1 MITSVF
7 NADNPN
13 VPMLELAV
21 HALGDLCE
29 SLVFVGGCATGL
41 LVTSIRAQQIRVTD
55 DVDVVAKV
63 TNIVGYQRV
72 EKQLASRGFRHDTSV
87 DAPICRWRGAGTT
100 IDLMPSEPGILS
112 FHNRWYP
119 LAVTTAKLVRLPGG
133 RVISLIAPPVFLATK
148 LEAFH
153 DRGENDFLASHDL
166 EDIVTVV
173 DGRPELLEEV
183 HASPKDL
190 REYLASEF
198 NHLINTSAFLDAVPG
213 HLPGDAASQAR
224 VPELL
229 RRLRLLAV

>member
-1 MITSVF
+1 VITSVS
-7 NADNPN
+7 NPNNPN
-13 VPMLELAV
+13 VPMLEVAV

-41 LVTSIRAQQIRVTD
+41 LVTSIRAQQIRVTE

-63 TNIVGYQRV
+63 TNIVGYHRV
-72 EKQLASRGFRHDTSV
+72 EKQLANRGFRPDTSV

-119 LAVTTAKLVRLPGG
+119 LAVTMAQPVRLPSG
-133 RVISLIAPPVFLATK
+133 RIISLIAPPVFIATK

-153 DRGENDFLASHDL
+153 DRGQNDFLGSHDL

-173 DGRPELLEEV
+173 DGRLELLEEV
-183 HASPKDL
+183 QASPADL
-190 REYLASEF
+190 RAYLVSEF
-198 NHLINTSAFLDAVPG
+198 RELIGMSAFLDALPG

-224 VPELL
+224 MPELL
-229 RRLRLLAV
+229 RRVRLLAA

>member
-1 MITSVF
+1 VIAPVF

-13 VPMLELAV
+13 IPMLELAV
-21 HALGDLCE
+21 HALGDLCD

-63 TNIVGYQRV
+63 TNIVGYHRV
-72 EKQLASRGFRHDTSV
+72 EKQLTTRGFRHDTSD
-87 DAPICRWRGAGTT
+87 DAPICRWRRAGTT
-100 IDLMPSEPGILS
+100 IDLMPSEAGILS

-119 LAVTTAKLVRLPGG
+119 LAVATAQSVRLPSG
-133 RVISLIAPPVFLATK
+133 RVISLIAPPVFIATK

-153 DRGENDFLASHDL
+153 DRGERDFLGSHDL

-173 DGRPELLEEV
+173 DGRSELFDEV
-183 HASPKDL
+183 RAAPADL

-198 NHLINTSAFLDAVPG
+198 GDLIGTSAFLDALPG
-213 HLPGDAASQAR
+213 HLPGDTASQAR
-224 VPELL
+224 LPELL
-229 RRLRLLAV
+229 RRLRLLAA

>member
-1 MITSVF
+1 MTTSVF
-7 NADNPN
+7 NADDPN

-41 LVTSIRAQQIRVTD
+41 LVTSIRAQQIRVTE

-63 TNIVGYQRV
+63 TNIVGYHRI
-72 EKQLASRGFRHDTSV
+72 EKQLAIRGFRHDTSV

-119 LAVTTAKLVRLPGG
+119 LAVTTAQPLRLPSG
-133 RVISLIAPPVFLATK
+133 RIISLIAPPVFIATK
-148 LEAFH
+148 LEAFQG
-153 DRGENDFLASHDL
+153 RGENDFLGSHDI

-173 DGRPELLEEV
+173 DGRLELLEEV
-183 HASPKDL
+183 RASPTEL
-190 REYLASEF
+190 REYLVSELKD
-198 NHLINTSAFLDAVPG
+198 LISTSAFLDALPG

-229 RRLRLLAV
+229 RRLRLLAA